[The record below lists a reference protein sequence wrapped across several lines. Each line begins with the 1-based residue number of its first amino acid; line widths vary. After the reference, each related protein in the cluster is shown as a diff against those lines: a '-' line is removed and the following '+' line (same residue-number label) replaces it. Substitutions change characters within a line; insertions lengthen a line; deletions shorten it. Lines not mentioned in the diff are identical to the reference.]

1 MHNGHGGFGNR
12 GSVSALQ
19 GRLCRSGT
27 RMAPVPAPASCVSRV
42 SRRDARMR
50 VESESESE

>member
-1 MHNGHGGFGNR
+1 MHDGHGGFGNR
-12 GSVSALQ
+12 GSDSALQ

-27 RMAPVPAPASCVSRV
+27 RMAPLLAPVSCVSRV

-50 VESESESE
+50 VESESELE